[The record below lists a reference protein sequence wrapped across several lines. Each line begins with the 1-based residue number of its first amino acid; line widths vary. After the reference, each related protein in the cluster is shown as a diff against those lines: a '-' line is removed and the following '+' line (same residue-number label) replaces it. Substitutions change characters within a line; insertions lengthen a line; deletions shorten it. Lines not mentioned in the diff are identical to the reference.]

1 MMKHAH
7 RPGSALAL
15 AASVVLAVSACGG
28 SSSQPAPK
36 PGPQAPGSSLALPA
50 ARVSFGSYHVVP
62 LANPDSP
69 PYAGPATPHS
79 LANLALPASERYD
92 LKHVP
97 ALAPMLEKQGF
108 AVVRSGSS
116 LFQNEYEGNIY
127 GGFPV
132 YVTTDAAYNSWHLV
146 FDKTL
151 RDLEQEVLL
160 PKLEQLVTL
169 ALRNAQDEARA
180 SAGTTLA
187 DAASRV
193 EQLYELAAAELGLK
207 TSLGPLAEKEKALV
221 DAHDVTAS
229 SPITGTTLDYSLFT
243 PRGHYTLTPALERF
257 FVAMSVLG
265 QIAFCLPGTSGC
277 QGVAPA
283 REGILAA
290 AAIADDAKADALWHK
305 IYEPTAFLVGL
316 ADDYTPDEVAAAVRD
331 AGVGG
336 LKRLGSDATVNA
348 VVTALTK
355 ARKVRIDPGR
365 ASIRIMGTRFVLD
378 SYLLDQLIYPNVGT
392 AGKPR
397 ALPSAL
403 DLASAFGSAAAAK
416 TEAAAGA
423 TAYKNFG
430 AQMKKVQGA
439 VESRPPAAW
448 GSTVYAAWLYALQPM
463 FARHGAAY
471 PDYMRSA
478 AWAAKDL
485 QSGLGSYTELKHDTI
500 LFAKEPVAEAG
511 GEPLLK
517 TPLNWVEPDPVAF
530 ERLEAA
536 ADLLRQGL
544 AARGLLTD
552 EAAGLLDTD
561 SGLFRFLAH
570 VATGELAGQT
580 LAPAD
585 NIRLRNIGDALAAIW
600 YRTAQRTEA
609 ASLPDQA
616 AVVADIAAAPNAV
629 LEEATGE
636 IDTLYVIVPGAKGTF
651 ELARGGVYSYY
662 EFTTPPS
669 TRLSDIDWRAML
681 QAGKAPARPAWE
693 SVFRVPCPPAPKALR
708 KYNLGCS
715 PADTPG

>member
-1 MMKHAH
+1 MSKR
-7 RPGSALAL
+7 RPASALAL
-15 AASVVLAVSACGG
+15 AFSVVLAATACGG
-28 SSSQPAPK
+28 ASSPPASKPSPAAPK
-36 PGPQAPGSSLALPA
+36 SSLVLPT
-50 ARVSFGSYHVVP
+50 ARLPFGSYRVVP

-79 LANLALPASERYD
+79 LAKLVLPPSERYE

-97 ALAPMLEKQGF
+97 ALGPMLAKQGF

-151 RDLEQEVLL
+151 RDLEQDVLL
-160 PKLEQLVTL
+160 PKLEQLVAL
-169 ALRNAQDEARA
+169 ALHNAREESRA
-180 SAGTTLA
+180 AVGTRLA
-187 DAASRV
+187 DAASRA

-207 TSLGPLAEKEKALV
+207 GPLGPLAVKEKALV
-221 DAHDVTAS
+221 DAHDASAS
-229 SPITGTTLDYSLFT
+229 SPLTGATIDYSLFT

-277 QGVAPA
+277 EGVAPA
-283 REGILAA
+283 RAGILAA
-290 AAIADDAKADALWHK
+290 AAVADDAKADALWQK

-316 ADDYTPDEVAAAVRD
+316 ADDYTPDEVATALRVAH
-331 AGVGG
+331 VGG
-336 LKRLGSDATVNA
+336 LKGLGSAAAVNA
-348 VVTALTK
+348 VVTALTD
-355 ARKVRIDPGR
+355 ARKVRIDPSR

-378 SYLLDQLIYPNVGT
+378 SYLLDQLIYPEVGT
-392 AGKPR
+392 AAKPR
-397 ALPSAL
+397 LLPSAL

-416 TEAAAGA
+416 AEAAAGA

-430 AQMKKVQGA
+430 TQMNKVEGA

-448 GSTVYAAWLYALQPM
+448 GSTVYDAWLYALQPM
-463 FARHGAAY
+463 FAPHGSAY

-485 QSGLGSYTELKHDTI
+485 QSALGSYTELKHDTI

-552 EAAGLLDTD
+552 EAAGLLETD
-561 SGLFRFLAH
+561 SGLFRFLAN
-570 VATGELAGQT
+570 VATGELAGKK
-580 LAPAD
+580 LPAAD
-585 NIRLRNIGDALAAIW
+585 NLRLRNIGDALAAIW
-600 YRTAQRTEA
+600 YRTAQRNEA

-616 AVVADIAAAPNAV
+616 AVVADIAAAPDAV

-636 IDTLYVIVPGAKGTF
+636 IDTLYVIVPGANGSF

-669 TRLSDIDWRAML
+669 TRLSDSDWRAL
-681 QAGKAPARPAWE
+681 LEAGKEPARPAWE

-708 KYNLGCS
+708 AYNPGCS
-715 PADTPG
+715 PADIPG